1 MSKPRVYYI
10 RLEDLEKPPS
20 PLKASYAMCHYHA
33 YADLESKMERQ
44 LDTTKVVCVSLFLSG
59 ISLGFS
65 IAYAILKLTQ

>member
-1 MSKPRVYYI
+1 
-10 RLEDLEKPPS
+10 
-20 PLKASYAMCHYHA
+20 MCHYHA

-44 LDTTKVVCVSLFLSG
+44 LETTKVVCVSLFLSG